1 MSVGGRVRI
10 VNVLGRDGN
19 KSDKGFINTQALLP
33 RYIWREHAK
42 KIIRTGVGV
51 VQHPLPMQLIK
62 GWQKEG
68 KERFLFAH
76 LWAWFWAPQ
85 IPVYLM
91 LNPCNVDYDLLKHI
105 YMVISQEQI
114 GADLFAKSALV
125 CPGKQDISQ
134 WTASGS
140 VWRSILDTSSWDGHE
155 CFRFNIW
162 GWFGSV
168 MIVWGELV
176 SCDWLFILT
185 ITSEEA
191 HFFEIAINFSCTSCI
206 YSDLGT

>member
-10 VNVLGRDGN
+10 VNGLGRDGN

-51 VQHPLPMQLIK
+51 VQRPLPMQLIK

-85 IPVYLM
+85 IPMYLM

-134 WTASGS
+134 WMDSGS
-140 VWRSILDTSSWDGHE
+140 VWRSILNTSSLDGHE
-155 CFRFNIW
+155 CFSFNTW

-168 MIVWGELV
+168 MNVIGF
-176 SCDWLFILT
+176 LFWQ
-185 ITSEEA
+185 
-191 HFFEIAINFSCTSCI
+191 
-206 YSDLGT
+206 